1 MLTLIGIAACL
12 LGAWLFLRPWWRD
25 REAKKALFFYAKYPL
40 DEKSPSR
47 LQLVGGLR
55 GRQAR
60 LAQEVRW
67 MVERGKHHISNSRI
81 LELGESEASLDR
93 LLTVCAADRG
103 DFVRDREHIVVCVA
117 ATLAHELSL
126 YPDCPEDLA
135 EALESW
141 GKEVAVWA
149 RACRYGLT
157 KF

>member
-1 MLTLIGIAACL
+1 MSGVPE
-12 LGAWLFLRPWWRD
+12 G
-25 REAKKALFFYAKYPL
+25 
-40 DEKSPSR
+40 
-47 LQLVGGLR
+47 
-55 GRQAR
+55 
-60 LAQEVRW
+60 EVRAAYLNAL
-67 MVERGKHHISNSRI
+67 R
-81 LELGESEASLDR
+81 
-93 LLTVCAADRG
+93 AADRG